1 MFMRRIAVGLA
12 AVSCAIALTAMYG
25 SSGGFAGRVLA
36 WNAQQS
42 DAPQANQK
50 DAKDAQAKAGGAQ
63 ADQAAGPG
71 VLRTESNLVN
81 LDVVVT
87 DKKGNYVHDL
97 KIGDFKV
104 FEDNKQQSV
113 SNFLFGADPAAP
125 ESAHRHYTILFMDNS
140 TMDFGDQSQ
149 ARKAALQ
156 FVDASA
162 DKDHIMAV
170 VEFGGSVTITQN
182 FTWDATKL
190 KTAINLP
197 KGSSVH
203 PNAAA
208 DTNTTTLSGAP
219 VVPGAALAQSS
230 EQYFGQRSMLLA
242 IRSLAEDLRNIP
254 GRKTLVLFTGGFP
267 TTPENQSELTATID
281 ACNKANVA
289 VYPLDVRGLVAPTGL
304 MRAPAVAP
312 PSIYGSTGIM
322 QPVAFRWRGG
332 PQPPAFVPQHGGGGS
347 GGGGGAGG
355 GGGRGGG
362 GTGGGGGAPGG
373 GGGGKGGG
381 GTGGSGGKGGGG
393 TGGKGGGTPVSGGG
407 GRAPVSQ
414 PYANPYYTNP
424 NSIVPAFPPSAS
436 TNQQLMYELASGT
449 GGFPILNTNDLLSGL
464 NKINNEQSEYYL
476 LGYPPADEKP
486 GSCHTLK
493 VKVDRPGT
501 EVRAR
506 SGYCNVKPSDVLA
519 GKPSEKALEAQTMPA
534 VAPSQGGTMEA
545 PFVYSAPET
554 AQVHLAV
561 DLPPGSIEFNKEK
574 GKYHSDVNIL
584 GIAYRS
590 DNTIAA
596 RFSDEVT
603 MDLDKDSWK
612 SFGEGT
618 WKYKNQFTIAPG
630 KYRFDIVFG
639 TGQRFEKYEKQIQ
652 IEAWDGRKITL
663 SGVVLSDT
671 VHRVAD
677 MGVGLD
683 ADLLE
688 GHAPLVVKDMEIVP
702 SGSNKFKKADKV
714 VCYAQIYEPKLKGEN
729 PPELKF
735 AYRVIDD
742 KGKTVLSTGL
752 MDAKDLIVKGDP
764 MIPLGLRVPFD
775 DLQPGKYKIEMQAE
789 EVGGSSSKIES
800 TDFEID

>member
-1 MFMRRIAVGLA
+1 M
-12 AVSCAIALTAMYG
+12 
-25 SSGGFAGRVLA
+25 
-36 WNAQQS
+36 
-42 DAPQANQK
+42 
-50 DAKDAQAKAGGAQ
+50 
-63 ADQAAGPG
+63 
-71 VLRTESNLVN
+71 
-81 LDVVVT
+81 
-87 DKKGNYVHDL
+87 
-97 KIGDFKV
+97 
-104 FEDNKQQSV
+104 
-113 SNFLFGADPAAP
+113 
-125 ESAHRHYTILFMDNS
+125 
-140 TMDFGDQSQ
+140 
-149 ARKAALQ
+149 
-156 FVDASA
+156 
-162 DKDHIMAV
+162 
-170 VEFGGSVTITQN
+170 
-182 FTWDATKL
+182 
-190 KTAINLP
+190 
-197 KGSSVH
+197 
-203 PNAAA
+203 
-208 DTNTTTLSGAP
+208 
-219 VVPGAALAQSS
+219 
-230 EQYFGQRSMLLA
+230 
-242 IRSLAEDLRNIP
+242 
-254 GRKTLVLFTGGFP
+254 
-267 TTPENQSELTATID
+267 
-281 ACNKANVA
+281 
-289 VYPLDVRGLVAPTGL
+289 
-304 MRAPAVAP
+304 
-312 PSIYGSTGIM
+312 
-322 QPVAFRWRGG
+322 
-332 PQPPAFVPQHGGGGS
+332 
-347 GGGGGAGG
+347 
-355 GGGRGGG
+355 
-362 GTGGGGGAPGG
+362 
-373 GGGGKGGG
+373 
-381 GTGGSGGKGGGG
+381 
-393 TGGKGGGTPVSGGG
+393 
-407 GRAPVSQ
+407 
-414 PYANPYYTNP
+414 
-424 NSIVPAFPPSAS
+424 IVPSFPPTAS

-519 GKPSEKALEAQTMPA
+519 GKPSEKALEAQTMPS

-574 GKYHSDVNIL
+574 GKYHSDVNVL

-596 RFSDEVT
+596 RFSDEIT
-603 MDLDKDSWK
+603 MDLDKDVWK
-612 SFGEGT
+612 KFGEEP

-639 TGQRFEKYEKQIQ
+639 TGQRFEKYEKQLQ
-652 IEAWDGRKITL
+652 IEGWDGKKITI
-663 SGVVLSDT
+663 SGVVMSEN

-688 GHAPLVVKDMEIVP
+688 GHAPLVVKDFEVIP

-714 VCYAQIYEPKLKGEN
+714 VCYAQIYDPKLKDEN
-729 PPELKF
+729 PPALRF

-789 EVGGSSSKIES
+789 EVGGSSSKIEAAE
-800 TDFEID
+800 FEID